1 MSLVHTLAIVAA
13 IVATS
18 EQWTLTYSPG
28 ELWAS
33 VPYVALLATVL
44 LMMPQQ
50 AATASGE
57 RVVAG
62 MLLTA
67 ASVLSIVYTAAVQ
80 KREDKPDHARLAVH
94 YIVQSVL
101 LVLVLVYA
109 SLARRKAGEGS
120 E

>member
-1 MSLVHTLAIVAA
+1 MGLAHTLAIVGA

-44 LMMPQQ
+44 LMMPQN
-50 AATASGE
+50 TTTTSGE
-57 RVVAG
+57 RVVTG
-62 MLLTA
+62 MLLA
-67 ASVLSIVYTAAVQ
+67 VASVLSIVYTAAVQ

-109 SLARRKAGEGS
+109 FLARRNAG
-120 E
+120 